1 MPRTVS
7 VSTALFDGY
16 SMELAV
22 EEIARSGAMHVEP
35 AFIRG
40 YVDFDEDI
48 FTSANAS
55 QLRATAEIAGLGI
68 KAVSAHLDLSGRDA
82 VDALSRR
89 IAFAAGLGAS
99 FLITNAGPIR
109 NRADVRR
116 TIDAVL
122 PRLEQADIALALEN
136 PGHGKDD
143 LLGSARSGA
152 GFIREIGSR
161 HVCLNHDAGNVFT
174 YSQEA
179 TQPAEDIAAAIDAVG
194 HAHLKDVVSRDMGWT
209 FCALGEGSV
218 DYQKYWATVP
228 AALPVSIEMPLR
240 LERPQRRD
248 PQRRD
253 TLVDI
258 TAIRNALQRSL
269 HFVTMLEATADS
281 AADAKCL
288 VQTMQ
293 SNRD

>member
-1 MPRTVS
+1 
-7 VSTALFDGY
+7 
-16 SMELAV
+16 MELAV
-22 EEIARSGAMHVEP
+22 EEIARAGAMHVEP
-35 AFIRG
+35 AFISG

-55 QLRATAEIAGLGI
+55 KLRVAAETAGLRI
-68 KAVSAHLDLSGRDA
+68 KAISAHLDLSGRDA

-89 IAFAAGLGAS
+89 VAFAAGLGAS
-99 FLITNAGPIR
+99 FLITNAGPMR

-152 GFIREIGSR
+152 GFIREIRSR

-174 YSQEA
+174 YSHEA
-179 TQPAEDIAAAIDAVG
+179 TQPAEDIAPAIDAVG
-194 HAHLKDVVSRDMGWT
+194 HAHLKDLVSRDGGWA
-209 FCALGEGSV
+209 FCALGEGAV
-218 DYQKYWATVP
+218 DYQKYWAALP
-228 AALPVSIEMPLR
+228 SALPVSIEMPLR
-240 LERPQRRD
+240 LVRPQRRD

-253 TLVDI
+253 TPVDI
-258 TAIRNALQRSL
+258 TAIRSALQRSL
-269 HFVTMLEATADS
+269 HFVTMLDSKSNS
-281 AADAKCL
+281 AADPKCL
-288 VQTMQ
+288 VQTTQ
-293 SNRD
+293 PSRD